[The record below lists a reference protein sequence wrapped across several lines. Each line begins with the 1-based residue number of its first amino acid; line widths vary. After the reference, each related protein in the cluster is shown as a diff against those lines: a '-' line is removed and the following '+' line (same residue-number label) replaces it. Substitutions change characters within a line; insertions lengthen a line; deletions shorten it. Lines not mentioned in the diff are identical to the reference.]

1 MQNLATPPFSFHR
14 TPLNCPTRTI
24 KPPQSGLV
32 SHCHFA
38 STALFACCFR
48 LLPVPG
54 SEFAACGLIA
64 HRCLDPVLSPRRS
77 GNLCASVKTAPA
89 SQPTP
94 PLSALYSK
102 CFRSFWLR
110 AIDVVSHYPSV
121 IFPLPRY
128 TGSCRRPG
136 HDSTDSIAAGRH
148 FTLPS
153 SSKWHRLYR
162 YYHCIFSV
170 HETTIANVV

>member
-32 SHCHFA
+32 SYCHFA
-38 STALFACCFR
+38 STAFLLVASACSQFLVR
-48 LLPVPG
+48 NSPPVASSLTVASTSP
-54 SEFAACGLIA
+54 
-64 HRCLDPVLSPRRS
+64 LSPRPS
-77 GNLCASVKTAPA
+77 GNLCASVETAPA

-121 IFPLPRY
+121 LFPLPRY

-148 FTLPS
+148 FTLLS
-153 SSKWHRLYR
+153 SSKWHHLYR
-162 YYHCIFSV
+162 YYHCICLV
-170 HETTIANVV
+170 HKRTIANVV